1 MHPRTSI
8 LKSDRPETV
17 TGFIQRHA
25 KTIMPSTKM
34 SPQTSPA
41 HQPERASLD
50 GRPSIDL
57 GARASLESRRV
68 FYRAASSGS
77 DASAKIESATDAQVQ
92 ARKAMMSTF
101 MGLFRWS

>member
-1 MHPRTSI
+1 M
-8 LKSDRPETV
+8 
-17 TGFIQRHA
+17 
-25 KTIMPSTKM
+25 IMPSTKM

-41 HQPERASLD
+41 LQPERASLD

-57 GARASLESRRV
+57 GAAVSLESRRV
-68 FYRAASSGS
+68 FYRAPSSAS

-92 ARKAMMSTF
+92 ARKAMMSTV